1 VTIVCLLIQAS
12 YADIF
17 LKAGDMTAPI
27 DQADL
32 RHKRWRIAA
41 SAVAMQLCLG
51 TVYAWSIFKKPL
63 MSAHG
68 WSETQTQTTFMIA
81 SFMFAVAVA
90 FGGMLVDRRS
100 PRLVGILGGALFGGG
115 LVLAA
120 LANRLA
126 SIGLLYVAYGLITG
140 SGGGLGYAVPV
151 ATLIRWFPD
160 KRGLVTGL
168 AVMGY
173 GFGSFLM
180 GNIGP
185 RLILHVGVA
194 ETFLIWGL
202 VSLLVVLCAALFM
215 HNPPAGLSVAVSHK
229 TTLTGGRGTQSFQYS
244 QALRTPQ
251 LWTLWLILFLNVTA
265 GLGLISQLSPMA
277 QDVMKSEAGTVLDA
291 GRMETIAILSGMIVA
306 VGAIF
311 NGMGRLAWS
320 WISDA
325 WGRKPVFTVIGLT
338 QAAGFL
344 LLAHSATTMVF
355 AVLVCYLLACY
366 GGTLACM
373 PAFAADEFGSV
384 HIGKIYGTIFTA
396 CGLAGLAGPYL
407 FAGVKT
413 ATGSF
418 AGALVIES
426 VLLSIGTLLVMAFRK
441 PVLKDH
447 TRPE

>member
-1 VTIVCLLIQAS
+1 MDQSNLL
-12 YADIF
+12 
-17 LKAGDMTAPI
+17 
-27 DQADL
+27 
-32 RHKRWRIAA
+32 HKRWRIAA
-41 SAVAMQLCLG
+41 AAVAMQLCLG

-63 MSAHG
+63 MQAHG
-68 WSETQTQTTFMIA
+68 WSETQTQTTFMLA
-81 SFMFAVAVA
+81 SFMFALAVA

-100 PRLVGILGGALFGGG
+100 PRLVGVLGGALFGGG

-120 LANRLA
+120 LANKLA

-140 SGGGLGYAVPV
+140 SGGGFGYAVPV

-185 RLILHVGVA
+185 RLILSVGVA
-194 ETFLIWGL
+194 QTFLIWGL
-202 VSLLVVLCAALFM
+202 VSLVVVLCAMLFM
-215 HNPPAGLSVAVSHK
+215 HNPPPGWSASVRHATPLQAGHHIPAF
-229 TTLTGGRGTQSFQYS
+229 RYS

-251 LWTLWLILFLNVTA
+251 LWILWLILFLNVTA

-277 QDVMKSEAGTVLDA
+277 QDVMKSEAGAVLDTRHVEA
-291 GRMETIAILSGMIVA
+291 IAILSGMIVA
-306 VGAIF
+306 VAAVF
-311 NGMGRLAWS
+311 NGLGRLAWS
-320 WISDA
+320 WISDV
-325 WGRKPVFTVIGLT
+325 WGRKQVFTMVCLT
-338 QAAGFL
+338 QAAGFF

-355 AVLVCYLLACY
+355 AVMVCYLLACY

-373 PAFAADEFGSV
+373 PAFAADEFGSL

-407 FAGVKT
+407 FAEVKT

-418 AGALVIES
+418 AGALVTES
-426 VLLSIGTLLVMAFRK
+426 VLLCLSTLLVMAFRK
-441 PVLKDH
+441 PSMRAAHEAPSD
-447 TRPE
+447 

>member
-1 VTIVCLLIQAS
+1 MPVDRSALLN
-12 YADIF
+12 
-17 LKAGDMTAPI
+17 
-27 DQADL
+27 
-32 RHKRWRIAA
+32 KRWGIVVA
-41 SAVAMQLCLG
+41 AVAMQLCLG

-63 MSAHG
+63 MAAHG
-68 WSETQTQTTFMIA
+68 WSETQTQATFMIA

-90 FGGMLVDRRS
+90 FGGTLVDRRS
-100 PRLVGILGGALFGGG
+100 PRLVGILGGLLFGSG

-140 SGGGLGYAVPV
+140 SGGGFGYAVPV

-185 RLILHVGVA
+185 RLILRAGVVQ
-194 ETFLIWGL
+194 TFLIWGL
-202 VSLLVVLCAALFM
+202 VSLLVVLCAALCM
-215 HNPPAGLSVAVSHK
+215 HNPPAGWSESVRRE
-229 TTLTGGRGTQSFQYS
+229 TDITGPQDKPAFHYS

-277 QDVMKSEAGTVLDA
+277 QDVMKSEAGTVPDA
-291 GRMETIAILSGMIVA
+291 RGMESIVIVSGMIVA
-306 VGAIF
+306 IGAVS
-311 NGMGRLAWS
+311 NGLGRLAWS

-325 WGRKPVFTVIGLT
+325 WGRKKVFAVICLS
-338 QAAGFL
+338 QAAAFI
-344 LLAHSATTMVF
+344 LLAHSVTTLIF
-355 AVLVCYLLACY
+355 AVLICYLLACY

-373 PAFAADEFGSV
+373 PAFAADEFGSL

-396 CGLAGLAGPYL
+396 CGLAGVAGPYL

-413 ATGSF
+413 ATGNF
-418 AGALVIES
+418 TGALVIES
-426 VLLSIGTLLVMAFRK
+426 VLSCVSTFLVVTFRK
-441 PVLKDH
+441 PRLDA
-447 TRPE
+447 R

>member
-1 VTIVCLLIQAS
+1 MTTNQTDLL
-12 YADIF
+12 
-17 LKAGDMTAPI
+17 
-27 DQADL
+27 
-32 RHKRWRIAA
+32 HKRWATAA
-41 SAVAMQLCLG
+41 AAVAMQLCLG

-68 WSETQTQTTFMIA
+68 WSETQTQATFMIA

-90 FGGMLVDRRS
+90 FGGTLVDRRS
-100 PRLVGILGGALFGGG
+100 PRLIGILGGALFGGG
-115 LVLAA
+115 LMLAA
-120 LANRLA
+120 LANTLA
-126 SIGLLYVAYGLITG
+126 HIGLLYIAYGLITG
-140 SGGGLGYAVPV
+140 AGGGLGYAVPV

-185 RLILHVGVA
+185 RLILGYGLA

-202 VSLLVVLCAALFM
+202 ASLVVVLGAASFM
-215 HNPPAGLSVAVSHK
+215 SNPPAGWGVSLSRENAPA
-229 TTLTGGRGTQSFQYS
+229 GTRDNPAFLYS

-277 QDVMKSEAGTVLDA
+277 QDVMKTQAGAVLDA
-291 GRMETIAILSGMIVA
+291 RRMEAIAIFSGMIVA
-306 VGAIF
+306 VAAVF
-311 NGMGRLAWS
+311 NGLGRLTWS

-325 WGRKPVFTVIGLT
+325 WGRKRVFTIICLT
-338 QAAGFL
+338 QAAGFI
-344 LLAHSATTMVF
+344 LLAHIGTTPVF

-373 PAFAADEFGSV
+373 PAFAADEFGSL

-396 CGLAGLAGPYL
+396 CGLAGIAGPYL
-407 FAGVKT
+407 FAEVKS

-418 AGALVIES
+418 AMALVVES
-426 VLLSIGTLLVMAFRK
+426 VLLCLSTLLALSF
-441 PVLKDH
+441 H
-447 TRPE
+447 RPRMRAHHDLRSD

>member
-1 VTIVCLLIQAS
+1 MNQTDLL
-12 YADIF
+12 
-17 LKAGDMTAPI
+17 
-27 DQADL
+27 
-32 RHKRWRIAA
+32 HKRWGIAA
-41 SAVAMQLCLG
+41 AAVAMQLCLG

-81 SFMFAVAVA
+81 SLMFAVAVA
-90 FGGMLVDRRS
+90 FGGTLVDRRS
-100 PRLVGILGGALFGGG
+100 PRLVGILGGLLFGSG

-120 LANRLA
+120 LANRLE
-126 SIGLLYVAYGLITG
+126 SIGLLYVTYGLLTG
-140 SGGGLGYAVPV
+140 SGGGFGYAVPV

-185 RLILHVGVA
+185 RLILSVGVA
-194 ETFLIWGL
+194 QTFLIWGV
-202 VSLLVVLCAALFM
+202 VSLVVVLCAVLFM
-215 HNPPAGLSVAVSHK
+215 HNPPAGWSVTVRRESSLAEVRDK
-229 TTLTGGRGTQSFQYS
+229 TAFLYS

-251 LWTLWLILFLNVTA
+251 LWILWLILFLNVTA

-277 QDVMKSEAGTVLDA
+277 QDVIRSEAGVALNA
-291 GRMETIAILSGMIVA
+291 GRMESIAIVSGMIVA
-306 VGAIF
+306 IGAVF
-311 NGMGRLAWS
+311 NGIGRLGWS

-325 WGRKPVFTVIGLT
+325 WGRKQVFVIICLS
-338 QAAGFL
+338 QAAGYFL
-344 LLAHSATTMVF
+344 LAQSMSTMVF
-355 AVLVCYLLACY
+355 TVLVCYLLACY
-366 GGTLACM
+366 GGTLASM

-407 FAGVKT
+407 FARVKT

-418 AGALVIES
+418 AGALVTES
-426 VLLSIGTLLVMAFRK
+426 VLLCLSTLLVMYFPPQRA
-441 PVLKDH
+441 
-447 TRPE
+447 EA